1 MAKVQVGILMGSDS
15 DWPKIK
21 GVAAA
26 LDEFGVGYE
35 VHVMSAHRTPE
46 KVLEYAASARGRG
59 LGVIIAAA
67 GGAAHLAGV
76 TASHTTLPVIGIPV
90 ETGVMGGLD
99 SLLSTVQMPGDIPVA
114 TVGIGSGGARN
125 AGILAVQILAAAQPE
140 LVDKLADFRKRLAE
154 KIAAKDAKLNEAISQ
169 KE

>member
-21 GVAAA
+21 GAAAA

-46 KVLEYAASARGRG
+46 KVLEYAQSARGRG

-76 TASHTTLPVIGIPV
+76 AASHTTLPVIGIPV

-114 TVGIGSGGARN
+114 AVGIGSGGARN

-140 LVDKLADFRKRLAE
+140 LVDKLAGFRKRLAE
-154 KIAAKDAKLNEAISQ
+154 KIAAKDAKLNAAISQ